1 MTYPILNSGSQSESV
16 DEIVRILLPLFNS
29 CINMILSHQ
38 QLRDWGQ
45 GSVLISGLRPLL
57 L

>member
-1 MTYPILNSGSQSESV
+1 MTYPTLNSGSQSESV